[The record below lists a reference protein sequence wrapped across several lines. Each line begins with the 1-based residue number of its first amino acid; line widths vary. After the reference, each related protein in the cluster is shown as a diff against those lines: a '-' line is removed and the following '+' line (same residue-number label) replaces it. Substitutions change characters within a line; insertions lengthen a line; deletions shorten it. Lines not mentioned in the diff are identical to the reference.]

1 MNNTQ
6 FEATLTI
13 PLNEHSSFSLA
24 YLGDAF
30 FELWCRQKILQ
41 RLKNRRQVHLHVVQ
55 WVRCQTQSQL
65 AQLIH
70 PLLNIEEEN
79 IYRQGRNSKTIS
91 APKHAAIKDY
101 RAATGFEC
109 LVGYWYLEK
118 QTKRFE
124 ELMNRAE
131 ILEYLESVL
140 PVSKFSISNAA

>member
-6 FEATLTI
+6 FEAALTI

-140 PVSKFSISNAA
+140 PVSKFSIPNAA

>member
-6 FEATLTI
+6 FDAELTL
-13 PLNEHSSFSLA
+13 PLNELSSFSLA

-41 RLKNRRQVHLHVVQ
+41 RLKNRRLVHLHVVQ
-55 WVRCQTQSQL
+55 WVRCQTQSRL
-65 AQLIH
+65 AQLIQ
-70 PLLNIEEEN
+70 PLLHIEEEK

-91 APKHAAIKDY
+91 PPKNATIKDY

-124 ELMNRAE
+124 ELMNLSE
-131 ILEYLESVL
+131 IVEYLESVM
-140 PVSKFSISNAA
+140 PVRKNSFTNAA

>member
-1 MNNTQ
+1 VNNTQ
-6 FEATLTI
+6 FDATLTI

-140 PVSKFSISNAA
+140 PVSKFSIPNAA

>member
-1 MNNTQ
+1 VNNTQ
-6 FEATLTI
+6 FEAALTI

-140 PVSKFSISNAA
+140 PVSKFSISTAA

>member
-140 PVSKFSISNAA
+140 PVSKFSIPNAA

>member
-1 MNNTQ
+1 VNNTQ

>member
-1 MNNTQ
+1 
-6 FEATLTI
+6 
-13 PLNEHSSFSLA
+13 
-24 YLGDAF
+24 
-30 FELWCRQKILQ
+30 
-41 RLKNRRQVHLHVVQ
+41 VQ

-140 PVSKFSISNAA
+140 PVSKFSIPNAA

>member
-6 FEATLTI
+6 FDAALTI

-140 PVSKFSISNAA
+140 PVSKFSIPNAA

>member
-6 FEATLTI
+6 FDSELTI

-41 RLKNRRQVHLHVVQ
+41 RLKNRRLVHRHVVQ
-55 WVRCQTQSQL
+55 WVRCQTQAQL
-65 AQLIH
+65 AQLIL
-70 PLLNIEEEN
+70 PLLKIEEGK

-91 APKHAAIKDY
+91 PPKHAAIKDY

-118 QTKRFE
+118 QTDRFE
-124 ELMNRAE
+124 ELMNRSE

-140 PVSKFSISNAA
+140 PESKSSFTTAA

>member
-1 MNNTQ
+1 VNNTQ

-101 RAATGFEC
+101 RALPDLNVWWDTGI
-109 LVGYWYLEK
+109 WK
-118 QTKRFE
+118 SRQ
-124 ELMNRAE
+124 N
-131 ILEYLESVL
+131 
-140 PVSKFSISNAA
+140 VSKN

>member
-6 FEATLTI
+6 FDATLTI

-140 PVSKFSISNAA
+140 PVSKFSIPNAA

>member
-1 MNNTQ
+1 VNNTQ
-6 FEATLTI
+6 FDAALTI

-140 PVSKFSISNAA
+140 PVSKFSIPNAA

>member
-6 FEATLTI
+6 FEAALTI

-140 PVSKFSISNAA
+140 PVSKFSISTAA

>member
-6 FEATLTI
+6 FDSELRI
-13 PLNEHSSFSLA
+13 PLNEHSSFSLS

-41 RLKNRRQVHLHVVQ
+41 RLKNRRLVHLHVVQ
-55 WVRCQTQSQL
+55 WVRCQTQASL
-65 AQLIH
+65 ALLIH
-70 PLLNIEEEN
+70 PLLNTEEEI

-91 APKHAAIKDY
+91 PPKHAAIKDY

-124 ELMNRAE
+124 ELMNRSE
-131 ILEYLESVL
+131 IVECLESVL
-140 PVSKFSISNAA
+140 PICNKSFTNAA

>member
-1 MNNTQ
+1 VNNTQ

-140 PVSKFSISNAA
+140 PVSKFSIPNAA

>member
-6 FEATLTI
+6 FDSELRI
-13 PLNEHSSFSLA
+13 PLNEHSSFSLS

-41 RLKNRRQVHLHVVQ
+41 RLKNRRLVHLHVVQ
-55 WVRCQTQSQL
+55 WVRCQTQARL
-65 AQLIH
+65 ALLIH
-70 PLLNIEEEN
+70 PLLNTEEEI

-91 APKHAAIKDY
+91 PPKHAVIKDY

-140 PVSKFSISNAA
+140 PVSKFSIPNAA

>member
-1 MNNTQ
+1 VNNTQ
-6 FEATLTI
+6 FEAALTI

-140 PVSKFSISNAA
+140 PVSKFSIPNAA

>member
-1 MNNTQ
+1 MNNKQ
-6 FEATLTI
+6 FDSELRI
-13 PLNEHSSFSLA
+13 PLNEHSSFSLS

-41 RLKNRRQVHLHVVQ
+41 RLNNRRLVHLHVVQ
-55 WVRCQTQSQL
+55 WVRCQTQARL
-65 AQLIH
+65 ALLIH
-70 PLLNIEEEN
+70 PLLNIEERT

-91 APKHAAIKDY
+91 PPKHAAIKDY

-124 ELMNRAE
+124 ELMNRSE
-131 ILEYLESVL
+131 IVECLESVM
-140 PVSKFSISNAA
+140 PICKKSFTNAA

>member
-140 PVSKFSISNAA
+140 PVSKFSISTAA